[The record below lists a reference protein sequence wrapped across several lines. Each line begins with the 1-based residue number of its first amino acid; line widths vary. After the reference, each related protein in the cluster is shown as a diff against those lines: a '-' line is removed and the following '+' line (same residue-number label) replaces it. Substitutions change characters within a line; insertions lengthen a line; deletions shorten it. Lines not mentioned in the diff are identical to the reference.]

1 MFSVFLRV
9 CGLKRGGN
17 FVTSHFKHALGILI
31 ATLFALVANIGFSQP
46 TNVAPKTRVGVLV
59 DNYPFSFRGTDGR
72 IQGFAYE
79 LLQEVEKVMGLR
91 FERIE
96 GTTKEINAAFQEGRI
111 DLLQSFARSP
121 EREATAEFSVPYL
134 TMSGQVFVREGGLD
148 IKTLAELKGRKV
160 MVHRGSL
167 GEQFLQ
173 RAGLQES
180 IVYVESVEQALVRL
194 DRGEVDA
201 TLATRLTGLS
211 LAHRLELKHLRVL
224 EMEIEGFNVDY
235 CVAVQKGNYAH
246 LSRIN
251 EGIALLVR
259 TGKFDELYRKWFGFV
274 TPTGYTREQILL
286 ATAVGLALAL
296 GVAMWAVGRQR
307 ALRRQISVRT
317 ESLRT
322 SEAGLAAAQAQAHL
336 GSWEMDLASEKIT
349 WSAEMFRLHYQDLAR
364 PAPSFAGF
372 LELVHP
378 DDRER
383 IQSVKARLLEIKAAV
398 GSEHRTHPALGPVRH
413 LLSTYQV
420 VCDDAGTQRKVVGTT
435 LDVTE
440 RKLSELARERSLSL
454 MLATLESTADGILVV
469 NSEGKIETFNR
480 VFARMWRLPDDVLA
494 SKDDA
499 RALQCVL
506 DQLSEPQKFIDKVTH
521 LYQHPEEESFDDL
534 EFKDGRVFERYSR
547 PQFISGQ
554 VVGRVWSFRDVTER
568 KVAEARIQYLNRIY
582 AVLSDIN
589 QNIVREKNPLAML
602 AAACQ
607 IAVEKGQFRMAW
619 IGLVDESSGR
629 IKVVAHAGAKSD
641 VLHILQALLEDK
653 SQTCGCSF
661 TLHALQTGGHG
672 VCNDIARD
680 PQAVV
685 WRSAALEQGYHAMA
699 SLPLKAETKVIGT
712 FNLYAGEV
720 GFFDAEE
727 LRLLDELAMDI
738 SFALKVSEREDERLR
753 AEEELRISGQQL
765 RALTARLETLREE
778 ERIHISREIHDEL
791 GQKLTGLK
799 MDLHWLENRLPQ
811 IGDEKLRAALE
822 EKIITATTT
831 ADETM
836 VTVQRIAAE
845 LRPAMLDSL
854 GLITT
859 LRYEAKQFEG
869 RTNIPVTMNLPA
881 GAVNLNSAV
890 ATTAYRIFQ
899 EVLTNVARHAQAT
912 KVQVSLEV
920 SDGKLRLQ
928 VEDNGVGVSP
938 DDLLNP
944 RSLGLL
950 GMKERAAMLNGSVR
964 VEGAPGQGTIVRLEI
979 SVENP
984 AASAKQSQG

>member
-1 MFSVFLRV
+1 MV
-9 CGLKRGGN
+9 
-17 FVTSHFKHALGILI
+17 
-31 ATLFALVANIGFSQP
+31 ATLFALAANLGFSQA
-46 TNVAPKTRVGVLV
+46 TNIAPKIRVGVLV
-59 DNYPFSFRGTDGR
+59 DNYPFSFRDADGR
-72 IQGFAYE
+72 VQGFAYE

-96 GTTKEINAAFQEGRI
+96 GTTKEINGAFQEGKI
-111 DLLQSFARSP
+111 DLLQSFARSA

-134 TMSGQVFVREGGLD
+134 NMSGQVFVRKGGLD
-148 IKTLAELKGRKV
+148 IKTFADLKGRKV
-160 MVHRGSL
+160 LVHRGSL
-167 GEQFLQ
+167 GERLLQ
-173 RAGLQES
+173 KNGLADS
-180 IVYVESVEQALVRL
+180 ITYVESIEQALVRL
-194 DRGEVDA
+194 DRGEGDA
-201 TLATRLTGLS
+201 ALATRLTGLS
-211 LAHRLELKHLRVL
+211 LAHNLGLTHVRVL
-224 EMEIEGFNVDY
+224 ELEIEGFDVDY
-235 CVAVQKGNYAH
+235 CVAVQKGNYSQ

-274 TPTGYTREQILL
+274 APVGYTAEQVWL
-286 ATAVGLALAL
+286 AVAVGLAIALA
-296 GVAMWAVGRQR
+296 VAIWAVLWQR
-307 ALRRQISVRT
+307 TQSNRIAKQA
-317 ESLRT
+317 ESLRRR
-322 SEAGLAAAQAQAHL
+322 EASLAAAQARAHL
-336 GSWEMDLASEKIT
+336 GSWELDLATLRGT
-349 WSAEMFRLHYQDLAR
+349 WSAEMSRLHYYDPLR
-364 PAPSFAGF
+364 DAPSFAEF
-372 LELVHP
+372 VEFVHP
-378 DDRER
+378 EDRGTVLA
-383 IQSVKARLLEIKAAV
+383 IQARLADALDPIQHEY
-398 GSEHRTHPALGPVRH
+398 RTHPSLGPVRH
-413 LLSTYQV
+413 LSATLHVFRDT
-420 VCDDAGTQRKVVGTT
+420 AGHAIRAAGTT
-435 LDVTE
+435 LDITE
-440 RKLSELARERSLSL
+440 RKQSELARERSLSL
-454 MLATLESTADGILVV
+454 TLATLESTADGILVV

-480 VFARMWRLPDDVLA
+480 IFARMWRLPDDVLA

-506 DQLSEPQKFIDKVTH
+506 DQLSEPQKFIDKVTY
-521 LYQHPEEESFDDL
+521 LYQHPAEESFDNL

-547 PQFISGQ
+547 PQSIGGQ

-568 KVAEARIQYLNRIY
+568 KVAEARIRYLNRVY

-589 QNIVREKNPLAML
+589 QTIVREKNPLAML
-602 AAACQ
+602 AAACR
-607 IAVEKGQFRMAW
+607 IAIEKGQFRMAW
-619 IGLVDESSGR
+619 IGLVDASSGR
-629 IKVVAHAGAKSD
+629 IKIVAHAGAETD
-641 VLHILQALLEDK
+641 VLNLLRELLEDESQTRGCCFTLQALK
-653 SQTCGCSF
+653 
-661 TLHALQTGGHG
+661 TGGHG
-672 VCNDIARD
+672 VCNDIAHD
-680 PQAVV
+680 PQTMA
-685 WRSAALEQGYHAMA
+685 WRSPALEHGYHAMA

-712 FNLYAGEV
+712 FNLYAGEI

-738 SFALKVSEREDERLR
+738 SFALKVSEHEIERLR
-753 AEEELRISGQQL
+753 AEEDLRTSGQQL

-811 IGDEKLRAALE
+811 IGDEKLRAVLE
-822 EKIITATTT
+822 EKIITAAAT

-854 GLITT
+854 GLIST

-912 KVQVSLEV
+912 KVQVMLEV
-920 SDGKLRLQ
+920 AEGKLRLQ
-928 VEDNGVGVSP
+928 VEDNGIGVSSE
-938 DDLLNP
+938 DLLNP

-950 GMKERAAMLNGSVR
+950 GMKERAAMVNGSVR

-979 SVENP
+979 SIENP
-984 AASAKQSQG
+984 PAAVRQSSG

>member
-1 MFSVFLRV
+1 M
-9 CGLKRGGN
+9 RGGN
-17 FVTSHFKHALGILI
+17 FITSHFRHAFGILI
-31 ATLFALVANIGFSQP
+31 ATLFVLAANLGFSQS
-46 TNVAPKTRVGVLV
+46 TNIAPKIRVGVLL
-59 DNYPFSFRGTDGR
+59 DNYPFSFRGDDGR
-72 IQGFAYE
+72 MQGFAYE
-79 LLQEVEKVMGLR
+79 LMREIEVVMGLH

-96 GTTKEINAAFQEGRI
+96 GTTKEINGAFEAGKI
-111 DLLQSFARSP
+111 DLLQSLARTP
-121 EREATAEFSVPYL
+121 ERERTIEFSVPYL
-134 TMSGQVFVREGGLD
+134 HMSGQIFMRKDGVPVRS
-148 IKTLAELKGRKV
+148 LADLKGRKV

-167 GEQFLQ
+167 GESLLLK
-173 RAGLQES
+173 AGLQES
-180 IVYVESVEQALVRL
+180 ITYVESVEQALICL
-194 DRGEVDA
+194 NRGEGDA

-211 LAHRLELKHLRVL
+211 LAHRLGLAQVQVL
-224 EMEIEGFNVDY
+224 DLEISGFEVNY
-235 CVAVQKGNYAH
+235 CVAAQKGDYAT
-246 LSRIN
+246 LARIN
-251 EGIALLVR
+251 EGMALLVR
-259 TGKFDELYRKWFGFV
+259 TGKFDILYKKWFGFV
-274 TPTGYTREQILL
+274 TPVGYTAEQVWL
-286 ATAVGLALAL
+286 AVAVGLAIALA
-296 GVAMWAVGRQR
+296 VAIWAVLWQR
-307 ALRRQISVRT
+307 NQSNRIAKQA
-317 ESLRT
+317 ESLRRRE
-322 SEAGLAAAQAQAHL
+322 SSLAAAQARARL
-336 GSWEMDLASEKIT
+336 GSWELDMATLFGT
-349 WSAEMFRLHYQDLAR
+349 WSVEMSRLHYYDPLRA
-364 PAPSFAGF
+364 APSFAEF
-372 LELVHP
+372 VELVHP
-378 DDRER
+378 EDRVKILD
-383 IQSVKARLLEIKAAV
+383 IQSRIANASDLIQHEY
-398 GSEHRTHPALGPVRH
+398 RTNPALGPVRH
-413 LLSTYQV
+413 LSARLHV
-420 VCDDAGTQRKVVGTT
+420 IRDASGRAQQAAGTT
-435 LDVTE
+435 LDITE
-440 RKLSELARERSLSL
+440 RKQSELAREHSLSL

-480 VFARMWRLPDDVLA
+480 IFAKMWRLPDDVLA

-506 DQLSEPQKFIDKVTH
+506 GQLSEPQKFIDKVSH
-521 LYQHPEEESFDDL
+521 LYEHPEEESFDDL
-534 EFKDGRVFERYSR
+534 AFKDGRVFERYSR

-554 VVGRVWSFRDVTER
+554 VVGRVWSFRDVTQR
-568 KVAEARIQYLNRIY
+568 KVAEARIKYLNRVY
-582 AVLSDIN
+582 AILSDIN
-589 QNIVREKNPLAML
+589 QTIVREKNPLAML

-619 IGLVDESSGR
+619 IGLVDEPSGR
-629 IKVVAHAGAKSD
+629 IKMVAHAGAKSD
-641 VLHILQALLEDK
+641 VLNILQVLLEDK

-680 PQAVV
+680 PQALP
-685 WRSAALEQGYHAMA
+685 WRSAALEHDYHAMA
-699 SLPLKAETKVIGT
+699 SLPLKTATKVIGT
-712 FNLYAGEV
+712 FNLYAGEI

-738 SFALKVSEREDERLR
+738 SFALKVSEHESERLR
-753 AEEELRISGQQL
+753 AEEDLRTSGQQL
-765 RALTARLETLREE
+765 RALTARLETLRED

-822 EKIITATTT
+822 EKIVTAATT

-854 GLITT
+854 GLIST

-869 RTNIPVTMNLPA
+869 RTNIPVTINLPA

-912 KVQVSLEV
+912 KVQVMLEV
-920 SDGKLRLQ
+920 SGGKLRLQ
-928 VEDNGVGVSP
+928 VEDNGVGVSSE
-938 DDLLNP
+938 DLLNP

-950 GMKERAAMLNGSVR
+950 GMKERAAMLYGSVR

-984 AASAKQSQG
+984 AASDKQSWS

>member
-1 MFSVFLRV
+1 M
-9 CGLKRGGN
+9 
-17 FVTSHFKHALGILI
+17 
-31 ATLFALVANIGFSQP
+31 
-46 TNVAPKTRVGVLV
+46 
-59 DNYPFSFRGTDGR
+59 
-72 IQGFAYE
+72 QGFAYE
-79 LLQEVEKVMGLR
+79 LMREIELVMGLQ

-96 GTTKEINAAFQEGRI
+96 GTTKEINGAFEAGKI
-111 DLLQSFARSP
+111 DLLQSLARTP
-121 EREATAEFSVPYL
+121 ERERTIEFSVPYL
-134 TMSGQVFVREGGLD
+134 HMSGQIFMRKDGVPVQS
-148 IKTLAELKGRKV
+148 LADLKGRKV

-167 GEQFLQ
+167 GESLLLK
-173 RAGLQES
+173 AGLQES
-180 IVYVESVEQALVRL
+180 ITYVESVEQAFIRL
-194 DRGEVDA
+194 NRGEGDA

-211 LAHRLELKHLRVL
+211 LAHRLGLAQVRALDV
-224 EMEIEGFNVDY
+224 EISGFEVNY
-235 CVAVQKGNYAH
+235 CVAAQKGDHAT
-246 LSRIN
+246 LARIN

-259 TGKFDELYRKWFGFV
+259 TGKFDTLYKKWFGFV
-274 TPTGYTREQILL
+274 TPTGYTPEQILL
-286 ATAVGLALAL
+286 AVSVGLALAL
-296 GVAMWAVGRQR
+296 GVAMWAVVRQR
-307 ALRRQISVRT
+307 ALRRQISMRT
-317 ESLRT
+317 ESLRV
-322 SEAGLAAAQAQAHL
+322 SEASLAAAQAQAHL
-336 GSWEMDLASEKIT
+336 GSWEMDLASEQIT
-349 WSAEMFRLHYQDLAR
+349 WSAEMFRLHYRQLSH
-364 PAPSFAGF
+364 PVPSFAEF

-383 IQSVKARLLEIKAAV
+383 IQSVKARITEIKTAT
-398 GSEHRTHPALGPVRH
+398 GREYRTNPALGPVRY
-413 LLSTYQV
+413 LTSTYRV
-420 VCDDAGTQRKVVGTT
+420 VCDDAGVQRKVVGTT
-435 LDVTE
+435 LDITE

-469 NSEGKIETFNR
+469 NSEGKIETFNHI
-480 VFARMWRLPDDVLA
+480 FARMWRLPDDVLA

-506 DQLSEPQKFIDKVTH
+506 DQLSEPQKFIDKVSH
-521 LYQHPEEESFDDL
+521 LYQHPEEESFDYL

-547 PQFISGQ
+547 PQSINGQ

-568 KVAEARIQYLNRIY
+568 KVAEARIQYLNRVY
-582 AVLSDIN
+582 AILSDIN
-589 QNIVREKNPLAML
+589 QTIVREKNPQALL

-629 IKVVAHAGAKSD
+629 LKIIAHAGAKSD
-641 VLHILQALLEDK
+641 VLYILQALLEDQ
-653 SQTCGCSF
+653 SQTRGCSF

-680 PQAVV
+680 PQAVA
-685 WRSAALEQGYHAMA
+685 WRSAALQQGYHAMA
-699 SLPLKAETKVIGT
+699 SLPLKAETQVIGT

-738 SFALKVSEREDERLR
+738 SFALKVSEHEAERLR
-753 AEEELRISGQQL
+753 AEEDLRTSGQQL

-854 GLITT
+854 GLIST

-881 GAVNLNSAV
+881 STVNLDSAV
-890 ATTAYRIFQ
+890 TTTAYRIFQ

-912 KVQVSLEV
+912 KVQVVLEV
-920 SDGKLRLQ
+920 SGGKLRLQ
-928 VEDNGVGVSP
+928 VEDNGVGVSSE
-938 DDLLNP
+938 DLLNP

-950 GMKERAAMLNGSVR
+950 GMKERAAMVNGSVR

-979 SVENP
+979 SIEN
-984 AASAKQSQG
+984 ATAGARQSSG